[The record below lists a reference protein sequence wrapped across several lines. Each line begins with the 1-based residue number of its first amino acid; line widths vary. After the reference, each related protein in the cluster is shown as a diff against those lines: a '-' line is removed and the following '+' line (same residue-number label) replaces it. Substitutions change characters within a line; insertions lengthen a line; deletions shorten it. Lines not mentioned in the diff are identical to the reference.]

1 MIIVKIIG
9 GLGNQFFQYALGRRL
24 SLLHAVPLK
33 LDISGFE
40 TYNLHGYSLPH
51 FLLKEDIASDEE
63 IKYFRRYNAAQQRI
77 MDILERC
84 KPYSMR
90 RYIKEPYYHYNP
102 LILDAS
108 SHVYLEGYWQSEKY
122 FMDIESTIRDEFQVR
137 YPLTGYNKELA
148 DQMSSVHAVSLHVR
162 RGDYVANSNTNKVH
176 GTCDSS
182 YYHSCITAI
191 AERAKQ
197 PHFFVFSDDIQW
209 VKDTIPINYP
219 HTYVDHN
226 KDKNYEDL
234 RLMSLCSHHIIANS
248 TFSWWGAWLDK
259 NPDKIVIAP
268 KRWFADSHFNTKD
281 LIPSQWLK
289 I

>member
-40 TYNLHGYSLPH
+40 TYGLHGYSLPH
-51 FLLKEDIASDEE
+51 FLLEGDIASGEE
-63 IKYFRRYNAAQQRI
+63 IQYFRRYSAAQQRI
-77 MDILERC
+77 MDIVERC

-90 RYIKEPYYHYNP
+90 RYIKELYYHYNP
-102 LILDAS
+102 RILGAS

-122 FMDIESTIRDEFQVR
+122 FMDIESTIRDEFQVK
-137 YPLTGYNKELA
+137 YPLMGQNKELA
-148 DQMSSVHAVSLHVR
+148 DQISSVHAISLHVR

-176 GTCDSS
+176 GTCDPD

-191 AERAKQ
+191 AERVKQ

-268 KRWFADSHFNTKD
+268 KRWFADSRFNTKD
-281 LIPSQWLK
+281 LLPSQWVK